1 MPGAHDRAGEAI
13 IASTLFGKAMIRLRS
28 HRLVGYAMVLLLGIA
43 AVQAVA
49 SLAFYETID
58 RETIREDHAR
68 RVAELLVVS
77 ERLHAIDRD
86 APATIMSTSH
96 LQAGVASSPAVRR
109 QGEARA
115 AVDIRRLV
123 LAWEPAL
130 AGRTLLLDVVKGPR
144 GQRDLV
150 GSMRLGD
157 GAWLNFRSP
166 DVASGWAVAL
176 RATIMTLLATVLC
189 VGAGLYALRAL
200 MRPLAQLA
208 RAADAMAHGQPAAL
222 RESGPAELR
231 DLARSLNDMQARIS
245 GLETDQA
252 KSFEAIS
259 HDLRTPLSRLKI
271 ASDFVDDSDI
281 SRIVSSSTEEME
293 AMLMSL
299 QSFLRAQHMTADA
312 AEVDLVAMVRDLL
325 ASLPG
330 ETGLDAPPVAL
341 TRTYRE
347 PLLLALTPLI
357 ENALQYG
364 ERARVTIGGKD
375 SHWRIEIADDGPG
388 IPEDCFDAVLDPFFR
403 LDSSRARN
411 TAGFGLGIP
420 TAHRLLQRFGGRLS
434 FRNGG
439 PGLIACVDVPTA

>member
-330 ETGLDAPPVAL
+330 ETHLEAPPVAL
-341 TRTYRE
+341 ARTYRE
-347 PLLLALTPLI
+347 PLLLALTPLV

-364 ERARVTIGGKD
+364 ERARVTISGQD
-375 SHWRIEIADDGPG
+375 SRWRIEIADGGPG

>member
-1 MPGAHDRAGEAI
+1 M
-13 IASTLFGKAMIRLRS
+13 AS
-28 HRLVGYAMVLLLGIA
+28 
-43 AVQAVA
+43 
-49 SLAFYETID
+49 
-58 RETIREDHAR
+58 
-68 RVAELLVVS
+68 
-77 ERLHAIDRD
+77 
-86 APATIMSTSH
+86 
-96 LQAGVASSPAVRR
+96 
-109 QGEARA
+109 
-115 AVDIRRLV
+115 
-123 LAWEPAL
+123 
-130 AGRTLLLDVVKGPR
+130 
-144 GQRDLV
+144 
-150 GSMRLGD
+150 
-157 GAWLNFRSP
+157 
-166 DVASGWAVAL
+166 
-176 RATIMTLLATVLC
+176 
-189 VGAGLYALRAL
+189 
-200 MRPLAQLA
+200 
-208 RAADAMAHGQPAAL
+208 AAL

-231 DLARSLNDMQARIS
+231 DLARSLNDVQARIS

-330 ETGLDAPPVAL
+330 ETSLDAPPVAL
-341 TRTYRE
+341 VRTYRE
-347 PLLLALTPLI
+347 PLLLALTPLV

-364 ERARVTIGGKD
+364 ERARVTISGQD